1 MQEPVRLTTFAR
13 VPRHAA
19 RCLAGVLAGIA
30 LFASAATAQTNA
42 KIVANDQLLRIQIYP
57 GTILNLPIW
66 VAADQGFCHAHG
78 LRCEATAIPSG
89 PLALQALA
97 AGSLEIMYASSEVI
111 TAAAS
116 RGNDVQVFVGHSPN
130 NIYTLNISNKVPLPH
145 LSAGYPAVMKD
156 LKGMRIGVTARG
168 AGTELW
174 TRALLLG
181 AGMSPDDVTFV
192 ATGSPT
198 TSYPTFV
205 ARQIDAGMM
214 FEPFR
219 TLCEVQKT
227 CVVGVDMAKGEGPED
242 LRVLNGGFETFAAR
256 RVFIEANEVAIDAFI
271 QAMTETIAW
280 MQDPANFD
288 KLMIITRK
296 HLTLGDIPDAD
307 ATLVQLVKTTTPKFG
322 VKIDRRSIQ
331 GFSDFLMKY
340 KLIDKPVSAATFVYS
355 KAP

>member
-1 MQEPVRLTTFAR
+1 MQEPVRSTSFGQAR
-13 VPRHAA
+13 RRSA
-19 RCLAGVLAGIA
+19 RCLVGVLAGIA
-30 LFASAATAQTNA
+30 LLASAAMAQTPP
-42 KIVANDQLLRIQIYP
+42 KIVAKNQLLRIHLYP

-66 VAADQGFCHAHG
+66 VAADGGFCQAHG
-78 LRCEATAIPSG
+78 LRCEPTSIPSG

-97 AGSLEIMYASSEVI
+97 AGSLEIMYASTEVI

-130 NIYTLNISNKVPLPH
+130 NIYTLNISNKVSLPN
-145 LSAGYPAVMKD
+145 LAAGYPAVMKD

-168 AGTELW
+168 AGTELL

-181 AGMSPDDVTFV
+181 AGMTPDDVTFV
-192 ATGSPT
+192 ASGSPT

-214 FEPFR
+214 FQPFR

-227 CVVGVDMAKGEGPED
+227 CVVGVDLAKGDGPED
-242 LRVLNGGFETFAAR
+242 LRALNGGFETFAAR
-256 RVFIEANEVAIDAFI
+256 RAFIEANGLAIDAFI
-271 QAMTETIAW
+271 QAMTEAIAW

-288 KLMIITRK
+288 KLMSITRK
-296 HLTLGDIPDAD
+296 YLTLGDIPDAD
-307 ATLVQLVKTTTPKFG
+307 AILVQLVKTETPKFG
-322 VKIDRRSIQ
+322 VKIDRKSIQ
-331 GFSDFLMKY
+331 AFSDFLIKY
-340 KLIDKPVSAATFVYS
+340 KLIEQPVSASTLVYS

>member
-1 MQEPVRLTTFAR
+1 MQESARLTSIAR
-13 VPRHAA
+13 PRRRSARWLVAA
-19 RCLAGVLAGIA
+19 LAGGALLASVA
-30 LFASAATAQTNA
+30 MAQTSP
-42 KIVANDQLLRIQIYP
+42 KIVAKDQLLRIQIYP

-66 VAADQGFCHAHG
+66 VAAEGGFCQAHG
-78 LRCEATAIPSG
+78 LRCEPTAIPSG

-97 AGSLEIMYASSEVI
+97 AGSLEIMYASTEVI

-130 NIYTLNISNKVPLPH
+130 NIYTLNVSNKVPLPN

-168 AGTELW
+168 AGTELL

-181 AGMSPDDVTFV
+181 AGMTPDDVTFV

-205 ARQIDAGMM
+205 AGQIDAGMM
-214 FEPFR
+214 FQPFR
-219 TLCEVQKT
+219 TLCELQKT
-227 CVVGVDMAKGEGPED
+227 CVVGVDLAKGEGPED

-256 RVFIEANEVAIDAFI
+256 RAFIEANGVAIDAFI

-288 KLMIITRK
+288 KLMTITRK
-296 HLTLGDIPDAD
+296 YLTLGDIANAD
-307 ATLVQLVKTTTPKFG
+307 ATLVQLVRTETPKFG
-322 VKIDRRSIQ
+322 VKINRKSIQ
-331 GFSDFLMKY
+331 GFSDFLIKY
-340 KLIDKPVSAATFVYS
+340 KLIEQPVSAATFVYA
-355 KAP
+355 KTP

>member
-1 MQEPVRLTTFAR
+1 MQQPVKLTSFVEAGR
-13 VPRHAA
+13 RWAK
-19 RCLAGVLAGIA
+19 RLAGALAAVA
-30 LFASAATAQTNA
+30 LLAPAAMAQTPP
-42 KIVANDQLLRIQIYP
+42 KIVAKNQLLRIQLYP

-66 VAADQGFCHAHG
+66 VAADGGFCQAHG
-78 LRCEATAIPSG
+78 LRCEPTAIPSG

-97 AGSLEIMYASSEVI
+97 AGSLEIMYASTEVI

-130 NIYTLNISNKVPLPH
+130 NIYTLNISNKIPLPN
-145 LSAGYPAVMKD
+145 LSKGYPDVMKD

-168 AGTELW
+168 AGTELL

-181 AGMSPDDVTFV
+181 AGMTPDDVTFV

-214 FEPFR
+214 FQPFR

-227 CVVGVDMAKGEGPED
+227 CVVGVDLAKGEGPED

-256 RVFIEANEVAIDAFI
+256 RAFIEANTVAIDAFI

-288 KLMIITRK
+288 KLMGITRK

-307 ATLVQLVKTTTPKFG
+307 ATLVQLVKTETPKFG
-322 VKIDRRSIQ
+322 VKINRKSIQ
-331 GFSDFLMKY
+331 GFSDFLIKY
-340 KLIDKPVSAATFVYS
+340 KLIEQPVSAATFVYA

>member
-1 MQEPVRLTTFAR
+1 MQEPVRLTTLAR
-13 VPRHAA
+13 V
-19 RCLAGVLAGIA
+19 RCLFAQYLIGALAGITVV
-30 LFASAATAQTNA
+30 ASGAIAQTGP
-42 KIVANDQLLRIQIYP
+42 KIVANNQLLRIQTYP

-66 VAADQGFCHAHG
+66 VAVDGGFCRAHG
-78 LRCEATAIPSG
+78 LRCEPTAIPSG

-97 AGSLEIMYASSEVI
+97 AGSLEIMYASTEVI

-116 RGNDVQVFVGHSPN
+116 RGNDVQVFVGHSPD
-130 NIYTLNISNKVPLPH
+130 NIYTLNISNKVSLPH
-145 LSAGYPAVMKD
+145 LSAGYPAIMKD
-156 LKGMRIGVTARG
+156 LKGTRIGVTARG

-181 AGMSPDDVTFV
+181 AGMTPDDVTFV

-205 ARQIDAGMM
+205 ARQIDAAMM

-219 TLCEVQKT
+219 TLCEIQKT
-227 CVVGVDMAKGEGPED
+227 CVVGVDLAAGEGPEE
-242 LRVLNGGFETFAAR
+242 LRILNGGFEVFAAR
-256 RVFIEANEVAIDAFI
+256 RAFIEANGVAIDAFI

-288 KLMIITRK
+288 KLMTITRK
-296 HLTLGDIPDAD
+296 YLTLGDIPDAD
-307 ATLVQLVKTTTPKFG
+307 ATLVQLVKTDTPKFG
-322 VKIDRRSIQ
+322 VKINRKSIQ

-340 KLIDKPVSAATFVYS
+340 KLIDKPVSATTFVYS